1 MRKRIVALLSVL
13 LLAVGLGIAPSSG
26 LAEPSAKPNLQLPTP
41 PLSASALS
49 QTSVLLDWN
58 PYGNNGQTGF
68 IIERSTG
75 GGPWGLIHTALAGD
89 RTYTDS
95 GLSCG
100 TTYDYRIAATSAL
113 INSPWGTD
121 SATTDSCSSPT
132 TSPGPRNTPAPPPP
146 PPPRGAEIQLRTE
159 IGAAGVPPEQLWTKV
174 QHQVGGQW
182 EDVDGWQGT
191 LDEVIG
197 ATGLKSWWAG
207 EELLGA
213 GPFRWVVYEREGG
226 RALAQSAQFNVP
238 EENWDT
244 EIVRVV
250 VPAASVGSIPFTG
263 LARPIVFI
271 GGLGIVLA
279 VVALGVAAMRR
290 RLTKQKPT
298 R

>member
-1 MRKRIVALLSVL
+1 MSRRVVALLSVV
-13 LLAVGLGIAPSSG
+13 LLAVGIGMAPSSG
-26 LAEPSAKPNLQLPTP
+26 LAEQSAKPALQLPTP
-41 PLSASALS
+41 PLSATALS
-49 QTSVLLDWN
+49 QTSIQLDWT
-58 PYGNNGQTGF
+58 YGNNGQTGF

-75 GGPWGLIHTALAGD
+75 GGPWGLIHTAGAGD
-89 RTYTDS
+89 RSYTDP

-113 INSPWGTD
+113 VNSPWGTD
-121 SATTDSCSSPT
+121 SATTLSCSGPT
-132 TSPGPRNTPAPPPP
+132 SSPGATPAPPPP
-146 PPPRGAEIQLRTE
+146 PPPRGAEIQLHAE
-159 IGAAGVPPEQLWTKV
+159 IGAAGVPPEQLWTGV
-174 QHQVGGQW
+174 QEQSGGQW

-226 RALAQSAQFNVP
+226 RALAQSALFNVP
-238 EENWDT
+238 DENWET

-250 VPAASVGSIPFTG
+250 VPAAEVGSIPFTG

-271 GGLGIVLA
+271 GGLGVVLA
-279 VVALGVAAMRR
+279 VVALGVAAVRR
-290 RLTKQKPT
+290 RLNKRKPV